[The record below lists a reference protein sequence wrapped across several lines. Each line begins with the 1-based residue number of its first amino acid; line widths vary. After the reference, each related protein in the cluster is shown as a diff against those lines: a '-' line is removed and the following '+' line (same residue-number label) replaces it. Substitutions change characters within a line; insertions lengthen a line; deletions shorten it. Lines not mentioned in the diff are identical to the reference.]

1 MGGVAKVSTSD
12 ELRRCAFSSSD
23 LQRFSGSGESRG
35 GRLSEPSKGRATLR
49 QLTAD
54 LATAWRHEGKKF
66 RLGRAALA
74 PEAVKGS
81 QGWPRGGGW
90 PSPRTVHPGAKAA
103 VNLLDYLSAA
113 GEGGRHAAVAGGSP
127 VAVQAVEMLMN
138 DASSTLY
145 SEARGLEMPC
155 VCLSDLLA
163 VQEAL
168 KRFVAV
174 LQKGHLPPESHR
186 VGLDEAAAEHQLSE
200 GLQPV
205 KVVWEQG
212 AAPRKLHGLDE
223 ELGRLI
229 ALLADFIGEEVRSRV
244 DEAALLARQARPPMN
259 EAEHVVALILA
270 PTLESTGRL
279 HAQLVDTVFT
289 HALRSAACCCKSD
302 EDARRV
308 RDFVQDLQQHTSRTD
323 KQISSMV
330 LGLGLPAM

>member
-1 MGGVAKVSTSD
+1 M
-12 ELRRCAFSSSD
+12 
-23 LQRFSGSGESRG
+23 
-35 GRLSEPSKGRATLR
+35 
-49 QLTAD
+49 
-54 LATAWRHEGKKF
+54 
-66 RLGRAALA
+66 
-74 PEAVKGS
+74 
-81 QGWPRGGGW
+81 
-90 PSPRTVHPGAKAA
+90 
-103 VNLLDYLSAA
+103 NLLDYLSAA

-138 DASSTLY
+138 DASSALY

-186 VGLDEAAAEHQLSE
+186 VGLAEAAAEHQLSE
-200 GLQPV
+200 GLHPV

-212 AAPRKLHGLDE
+212 AAPRKLQGLDE

-229 ALLADFIGEEVRSRV
+229 ALLADFIREEVRSRV
-244 DEAALLARQARPPMN
+244 DEAALLARQARPPKN

-308 RDFVQDLQQHTSRTD
+308 QDFVQDLQQHTSRTD